1 VNVHTSSFTV
11 SPRYAAAGFTLLS
24 LFAAVILGQA
34 IVSSD
39 YRKLAIWIALAL
51 VLSLSLFILRNWRLG
66 VFTFFVWILFED
78 FVRKWLG
85 NEMALYFVK
94 DVLIGITYLSY
105 FLFVWRFR
113 QERVRNQ
120 LRVPLLM
127 MFGWACAQS
136 VNAGVSDILVPV
148 VGLRMSFLY
157 VPMLYLGYSFF
168 RDERELKRF
177 FILTLT
183 LSIFVSVLG
192 IVQSIVGVEFLNPES
207 APNLRL
213 TLIRVA
219 PGSNLLVPR
228 PTSTFVDPG
237 RYAQYLFIIVYVG
250 FGILG
255 YILTQRPKAS
265 LRLRLLIILSWVVA
279 LVALFISGQR
289 AAIVWLIL
297 SVPVVGGAYLYGMGP
312 QRRARHRFPA
322 SRLLF
327 TGALGLY
334 LVSVFFPL
342 RYQAVFDFYQK
353 TINPTSQYSEFE
365 TRPRSYWGDIVKAFQ
380 SSGLTGHGTGTASLG
395 LQYIASY
402 RTGQVIDVHNDRTGV
417 YNTEGG
423 YASVLWEWGVVG
435 LCLWLLWTTLLL
447 YKLIQEVRR
456 LRHTR
461 FYWLAVAVTLY
472 AFFLLFPWFYFGIQ
486 VYQQY
491 VAQAFLWFMVGM
503 VFRLPLAQPQE
514 RLGREAR

>member
-1 VNVHTSSFTV
+1 M
-11 SPRYAAAGFTLLS
+11 AAAGFTLLA

-39 YRKLAIWIALAL
+39 YRKLTIWIALAL
-51 VLSLSLFILRNWRLG
+51 LLSLSLFILRNWRLG

-85 NEMALYFVK
+85 NEMTLYFAK

-105 FLFVWRFR
+105 FVFVWRFR

-136 VNAGVSDILVPV
+136 VNPGVADILVPV
-148 VGLRMSFLY
+148 VGLQMSFLY

-168 RDERELKRF
+168 RDEGELKRF
-177 FILTLT
+177 FIPTLT

-192 IVQSIVGVEFLNPES
+192 IAQSIVGVEFLNPES
-207 APNLRL
+207 APNLTL

-219 PGSNLLVPR
+219 PGNNLLVPR

-237 RYAQYLFIIVYVG
+237 RFAQYLFIIVYLG

-255 YILTQRPKAS
+255 YVLTQRPRAS
-265 LRLRLLIILSWVVA
+265 LKLRLLVILSWVVA
-279 LVALFISGQR
+279 LVALFMSGQR

-297 SVPVVGGAYLYGMGP
+297 SIPVVGGAYLYGMGP
-312 QRRARHRFPA
+312 RRRARHRFPA
-322 SRLLF
+322 FRLLF
-327 TGALGLY
+327 IGTLGLY
-334 LVSVFFPL
+334 LVNLFFPL
-342 RYQAVFDFYQK
+342 RYQAVFDFYQQ
-353 TINPTSQYSEFE
+353 TINPTSQYSEFK
-365 TRPRSYWGDIVKAFQ
+365 TRPRDYWGEFVRAFQ
-380 SSGLTGHGTGTASLG
+380 SSGVIGHGTGTASLG

-402 RTGQVIDVHNDRTGV
+402 RAGQVTEGV

-435 LCLWLLWTTLLL
+435 LCLWLLWSVLLIL
-447 YKLIQEVRR
+447 RLFQKVRE
-456 LRHTR
+456 LRYTR
-461 FYWLAVAVTLY
+461 YYWLGFSVTLY
-472 AFFLLFPWFYFGIQ
+472 SFFLLFPHFYLAHQ

-491 VAQAFLWFMVGM
+491 VAQAFLWFLVGM
-503 VFRLPLAQPQE
+503 VFRLPLAPQQAE
-514 RLGREAR
+514 LFREAR

>member
-1 VNVHTSSFTV
+1 M
-11 SPRYAAAGFTLLS
+11 AAGLILLG
-24 LFAAVILGQA
+24 LLAAVVLGQVIA
-34 IVSSD
+34 DSD
-39 YRKLAIWIALAL
+39 YKKLAIWFVFAMILSSAL
-51 VLSLSLFILRNWRLG
+51 FTIRDWRLG
-66 VFTFFVWILFED
+66 VFTFFVWILLED

-85 NEMALYFVK
+85 NEMILYFAK

-113 QERVRNQ
+113 QERFRSQ
-120 LRVPLLM
+120 LRIPLLM
-127 MFGWACAQS
+127 MFAWACFQAF
-136 VNAGVSDILVPV
+136 NPGISDILVPV

-168 RDERELKRF
+168 RDEKELSRF
-177 FILTLT
+177 CILTLGLA
-183 LSIFVSVLG
+183 LSVSVLG
-192 IVQSIVGVEFLNPES
+192 IVQSIVGVDFLNPAS

-213 TLIRVA
+213 SLIRVA

-228 PTSTFVDPG
+228 PTSTFVDAG
-237 RYAQYLFIIVYVG
+237 RFAQYLFVMV
-250 FGILG
+250 FLG
-255 YILTQRPKAS
+255 LGVLAYLFVLSPRPSLK
-265 LRLRLLIILSWVVA
+265 LRLWVIFCWVIV
-279 LVALFISGQR
+279 LVGLFMSGQR
-289 AAIVWLIL
+289 AVIVWLIL
-297 SVPVVGGAYLYGMGP
+297 SIPAIIWAHFYARRP
-312 QRRARHRFPA
+312 QRRARHRFSV

-327 TGALGLY
+327 IGALGLY

-342 RYQAVFDFYQK
+342 RYEAVFDLYEK
-353 TINPTSQYSEFE
+353 TINPTSQYSEVE
-365 TRPRSYWGDIVKAFQ
+365 TRPRNYWGNVVKAFQ
-380 SSGLTGHGTGTASLG
+380 SSGLFGHGTGTASLG

-402 RTGQVIDVHNDRTGV
+402 RSGQVTDVHNDRTTGV

-435 LCLWLLWTTLLL
+435 LCLWLLWTTLLV
-447 YKLIQEVRR
+447 YKLIQEVRK

-472 AFFLLFPWFYFGIQ
+472 AFFLLFPWFYLGMQ

-491 VAQAFLWFMVGM
+491 VAQAFLWFLVGM